1 MTRQQKFKKSKKIL
15 KSENIKIFIVVHT
28 LGHIVTISI
37 FVILFYLFRGGGDDC
52 RAAEPQSAP
61 PSLSESSKGLPSNLC
76 RPSSN
81 YGELLVGTIP

>member
-52 RAAEPQSAP
+52 RAEPQSAL
-61 PSLSESSKGLPSNLC
+61 PSLSESSKVLPSNLC

-81 YGELLVGTIP
+81 